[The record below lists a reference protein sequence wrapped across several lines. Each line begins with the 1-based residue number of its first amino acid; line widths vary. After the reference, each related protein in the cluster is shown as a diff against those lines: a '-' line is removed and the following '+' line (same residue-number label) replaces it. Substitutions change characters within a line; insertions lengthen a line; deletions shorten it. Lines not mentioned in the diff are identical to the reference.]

1 MVSESIAKEIY
12 HEFFKQLENQI
23 PEKILSNLQNELN
36 KGNLID
42 EKKVIKIISDSE

>member
-12 HEFFKQLENQI
+12 NEFFKQLENQI
-23 PEKILSNLQNELN
+23 PEKILSNLEYELN